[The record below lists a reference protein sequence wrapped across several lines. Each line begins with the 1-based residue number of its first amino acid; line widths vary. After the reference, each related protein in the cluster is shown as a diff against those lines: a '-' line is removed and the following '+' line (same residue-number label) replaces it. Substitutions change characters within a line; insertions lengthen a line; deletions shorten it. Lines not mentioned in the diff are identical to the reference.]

1 MSSTNGIIC
10 IDFFF
15 PAAFIDCNFPVIPY
29 FFCMFTQIIII
40 KNFFNM
46 LKFLSQNYVIG
57 KSFQKAL
64 IYFIVELLF
73 HAFDLIVHRHMEIEV
88 CVMDCFICL

>member
-1 MSSTNGIIC
+1 
-10 IDFFF
+10 
-15 PAAFIDCNFPVIPY
+15 
-29 FFCMFTQIIII
+29 
-40 KNFFNM
+40 M
-46 LKFLSQNYVIG
+46 LKFLSQNYVID